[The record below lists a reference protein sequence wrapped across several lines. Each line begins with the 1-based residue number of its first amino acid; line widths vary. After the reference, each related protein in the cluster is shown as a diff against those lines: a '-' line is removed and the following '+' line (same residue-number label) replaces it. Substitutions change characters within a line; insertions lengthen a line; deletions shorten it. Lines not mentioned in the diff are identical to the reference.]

1 MRNQRRKARRKLSEL
16 THVLVLTSAGPL
28 GAERIETARQA
39 LAPAATAARAPK
51 RLAEDA
57 AEIGFD
63 GEATAIR
70 DAVRA
75 SLASAPVDVNVVP
88 STNRA
93 KRLLISD
100 MDSTIIPVECIDE
113 IADFAG
119 VKDRVSE
126 ITERAMQGE
135 LDFDG
140 ALRERVGLLKGLSV
154 DALEKTYAE
163 RISLNPGAAELVGR
177 MRQAGA
183 LTALVSGGFT
193 YFTERVA
200 ADAGFERHQA
210 NTLLIADE
218 RLTGDVADPILGR
231 EAKLTALRAFTAELG
246 VSPADAVAVGDGA
259 NDLAMIEA
267 AGLGVAYRAKPAV
280 AARAD
285 ARLDHSDL
293 KAILYL
299 QGFAAPGF

>member
-1 MRNQRRKARRKLSEL
+1 M

-28 GAERIETARQA
+28 GADEIKLAQVA
-39 LAPAATAARAPK
+39 LAAAATKAQATR
-51 RLAEDA
+51 RLADKA
-57 AEIGFD
+57 AEISFVG
-63 GEATAIR
+63 GV
-70 DAVRA
+70 DAVLPAVRTA
-75 SLASAPVDVNVVP
+75 LGSAPIDANVVP
-88 STNRA
+88 AENRQ

-119 VKDRVSE
+119 VKDRVSA

-154 DALEKTYAE
+154 EALERTYVE
-163 RISLNPGAAELVGR
+163 RISLNPGAGQLVAE
-177 MRQAGA
+177 MKQAGA
-183 LTALVSGGFT
+183 LTSLVSGGFT

-200 ADAGFERHQA
+200 AAVGFDRHQA
-210 NTLLIADE
+210 NTLLIESDV
-218 RLTGDVADPILGR
+218 LTGGVAEPILGR
-231 EAKLTALRAFTAELG
+231 EAKLIALQDLTAEIDAT
-246 VSPADAVAVGDGA
+246 PNDAVAVGDGA

-267 AGLGVAYRAKPAV
+267 AGLGIAYRAKPAV
-280 AARAD
+280 AAKAD

-293 KAILYL
+293 SAILRL
-299 QGFAAPGF
+299 QGIAELGR

>member
-1 MRNQRRKARRKLSEL
+1 M

-28 GAERIETARQA
+28 GAGEIKLAQVA
-39 LAPAATAARAPK
+39 LAAAATKAQATR
-51 RLAEDA
+51 RLADKA
-57 AEIGFD
+57 AEISFVG
-63 GEATAIR
+63 GV
-70 DAVRA
+70 DAVLPAVRTA
-75 SLASAPVDVNVVP
+75 LGSAPIDANVVP
-88 STNRA
+88 AENRQ

-119 VKDRVSE
+119 VKDRVSA

-154 DALEKTYAE
+154 EALERTYVE
-163 RISLNPGAAELVGR
+163 RISLNPGAGQLVAE
-177 MRQAGA
+177 MKQAGA
-183 LTALVSGGFT
+183 LTSLVSGGFT

-200 ADAGFERHQA
+200 AAVGFDRHQA
-210 NTLLIADE
+210 NTLLIESDV
-218 RLTGDVADPILGR
+218 LTGGVAEPILGR
-231 EAKLTALRAFTAELG
+231 EAKLIALQDLTAEIDAT
-246 VSPADAVAVGDGA
+246 PNDAVAVGDGA

-267 AGLGVAYRAKPAV
+267 AGLGIAYRAKPAV
-280 AARAD
+280 AAKAD

-293 KAILYL
+293 SAIPCRRRIAEL
-299 QGFAAPGF
+299 GR

>member
-1 MRNQRRKARRKLSEL
+1 M

-28 GAERIETARQA
+28 GAERIEAARQA
-39 LAPAATAARAPK
+39 LSPVASDMRAPR
-51 RLAEDA
+51 RLATEA
-57 AEIGFD
+57 AEIAFVGD
-63 GEATAIR
+63 ATPAR
-70 DAVRA
+70 AAVGA
-75 SLASAPVDVNVVP
+75 ALVSTPVDVNVIS
-88 STNRA
+88 STNRS

-135 LDFDG
+135 LGFDG
-140 ALRERVGLLKGLSV
+140 ALRERVGLLKGLPV

-163 RISLNPGAAELVGR
+163 RISLNPGAAEMVER
-177 MRQAGA
+177 MKRAGA

-210 NTLLIADE
+210 NTLLIADG
-218 RLTGDVADPILGR
+218 RLTGSVADPILGR
-231 EAKLTALRAFTAELG
+231 EAKLTALRDLTAELG

-280 AARAD
+280 AAKAD

>member
-1 MRNQRRKARRKLSEL
+1 M

-28 GAERIETARQA
+28 GADEIKFAQVA
-39 LAPAATAARAPK
+39 LAAAATKAQATR
-51 RLAEDA
+51 RLADKA
-57 AEIGFD
+57 AEISFVGD
-63 GEATAIR
+63 V
-70 DAVRA
+70 DAVLPAVRTA
-75 SLASAPVDVNVVP
+75 LGSAPIDANVVP
-88 STNRA
+88 AENRQ

-119 VKDRVSE
+119 VKDRVSA

-154 DALEKTYAE
+154 EALERTYVE
-163 RISLNPGAAELVGR
+163 RISLNPGAGQLVAE
-177 MRQAGA
+177 MKQAGA
-183 LTALVSGGFT
+183 LTSLVSGGFT

-200 ADAGFERHQA
+200 AAVGFDRHQA
-210 NTLLIADE
+210 NTLLIESDV
-218 RLTGDVADPILGR
+218 LTGGVAEPILGR
-231 EAKLTALRAFTAELG
+231 EAKLIALQDLTAEIDAT
-246 VSPADAVAVGDGA
+246 PNDAVAVGDGA

-267 AGLGVAYRAKPAV
+267 AGLGIAYRAKPAV
-280 AARAD
+280 AAKAD

-293 KAILYL
+293 SAILRL
-299 QGFAAPGF
+299 QGIAELGR

>member
-1 MRNQRRKARRKLSEL
+1 L

-28 GAERIETARQA
+28 GAGEIKLAQVA
-39 LAPAATAARAPK
+39 LAAAATKAQATR
-51 RLAEDA
+51 RLADKA
-57 AEIGFD
+57 AEISFVG
-63 GEATAIR
+63 GV
-70 DAVRA
+70 DAVLPAVRTA
-75 SLASAPVDVNVVP
+75 LGSAPIDANVVP
-88 STNRA
+88 AENRQ

-119 VKDRVSE
+119 VKDRVSA

-154 DALEKTYAE
+154 EALERTYVE
-163 RISLNPGAAELVGR
+163 RISLNPGAGQLVAE
-177 MRQAGA
+177 MKQAGA
-183 LTALVSGGFT
+183 LTSLVSGGFT

-200 ADAGFERHQA
+200 AAVGFDRHQA
-210 NTLLIADE
+210 NTLLIESDV
-218 RLTGDVADPILGR
+218 LTGGVAEPILGR
-231 EAKLTALRAFTAELG
+231 EAKLIALQDLTAEIDAT
-246 VSPADAVAVGDGA
+246 PNDAVAVGDGA

-267 AGLGVAYRAKPAV
+267 AGLGIAYRAKPAV
-280 AARAD
+280 AAKAD

-293 KAILYL
+293 SAILRL
-299 QGFAAPGF
+299 QGIAELGR

>member
-1 MRNQRRKARRKLSEL
+1 M

-28 GAERIETARQA
+28 GADEIKLAQVA
-39 LAPAATAARAPK
+39 LAAAATKAQAAR
-51 RLAEDA
+51 RLADKA
-57 AEIGFD
+57 AEISFVGD
-63 GEATAIR
+63 V
-70 DAVRA
+70 DAVLPAVRTA
-75 SLASAPVDVNVVP
+75 LGSAPIDANVVP
-88 STNRA
+88 AENRQ

-119 VKDRVSE
+119 VKDRVSA

-154 DALEKTYAE
+154 EALERTYVE
-163 RISLNPGAAELVGR
+163 RISLNPGAGQLVAE
-177 MRQAGA
+177 MKQAGA
-183 LTALVSGGFT
+183 LTSLVSGGFT

-200 ADAGFERHQA
+200 AAVGFDRHQA
-210 NTLLIADE
+210 NTLLIESDV
-218 RLTGDVADPILGR
+218 LTGGVAEPILGR
-231 EAKLTALRAFTAELG
+231 EAKLIALQDLTAEIDAT
-246 VSPADAVAVGDGA
+246 PNDAVAVGDGA

-267 AGLGVAYRAKPAV
+267 AGLGIAYRAKPAV
-280 AARAD
+280 AAKAD

-293 KAILYL
+293 SAILRL
-299 QGFAAPGF
+299 QGIAELGR

>member
-1 MRNQRRKARRKLSEL
+1 M

-28 GAERIETARQA
+28 GADEIKLAQVA
-39 LAPAATAARAPK
+39 LAAAATKAQATR
-51 RLAEDA
+51 RLADKA
-57 AEIGFD
+57 AEISFVGD
-63 GEATAIR
+63 V
-70 DAVRA
+70 DAVLPAVRTA
-75 SLASAPVDVNVVP
+75 LGSAPIDANVVP
-88 STNRA
+88 AENRQ

-119 VKDRVSE
+119 VKDRVSA

-154 DALEKTYAE
+154 EALERTYVE
-163 RISLNPGAAELVGR
+163 RISLNPGAGQLVAE
-177 MRQAGA
+177 MKQAGA
-183 LTALVSGGFT
+183 LTSLVSGGFT

-200 ADAGFERHQA
+200 AAVGFDRHQA
-210 NTLLIADE
+210 NTLLIESDV
-218 RLTGDVADPILGR
+218 LTGGVAEPILGR
-231 EAKLTALRAFTAELG
+231 EAKLIALQDLTAEIDAT
-246 VSPADAVAVGDGA
+246 PNDAVAVGDGA

-267 AGLGVAYRAKPAV
+267 AGLGIAYRAKPAV
-280 AARAD
+280 AAKAD

-293 KAILYL
+293 SAILRL
-299 QGFAAPGF
+299 QGIAELGR

>member
-1 MRNQRRKARRKLSEL
+1 M
-16 THVLVLTSAGPL
+16 THFLVLTSAGPL
-28 GAERIETARQA
+28 GAERIEAARQA
-39 LAPAATAARAPK
+39 LALVVSDLLAPK
-51 RLAEDA
+51 RLASEA
-57 AEIGFD
+57 AEIAFQGRA
-63 GEATAIR
+63 EAAR

-75 SLASAPVDVNVVP
+75 ALASSPIDANVI
-88 STNRA
+88 SAENRV

-119 VKDRVSE
+119 VKDRVSA

-140 ALRERVGLLKGLSV
+140 ALRERVGLLKGLPV
-154 DALEKTYAE
+154 EALERTFAE

-177 MRQAGA
+177 MKQAGA

-210 NTLLIADE
+210 NTLLVANDE
-218 RLTGDVADPILGR
+218 LTGEVADPILGR
-231 EAKLTALRAFTAELG
+231 EAKLTALRDLTAEISA
-246 VSPADAVAVGDGA
+246 SPADAVAVGDGA

-280 AARAD
+280 AAKAD

-293 KAILYL
+293 NAILYL
-299 QGFAAPGF
+299 QGIAEPRFRVSE

>member
-1 MRNQRRKARRKLSEL
+1 MTAFLVLSAADPLSEE
-16 THVLVLTSAGPL
+16 VISAAHRALPSEFGTAAPRRL
-28 GAERIETARQA
+28 AAEAAEFAIEGDAEAGIVVVRDALGGAE
-39 LAPAATAARAPK
+39 
-51 RLAEDA
+51 
-57 AEIGFD
+57 
-63 GEATAIR
+63 
-70 DAVRA
+70 
-75 SLASAPVDVNVVP
+75 VDVNFVP
-88 STNRA
+88 AANRV

-119 VKDRVSE
+119 VKDRVSA

-154 DALEKTYAE
+154 EALEKTYSE
-163 RISLNPGAAELVGR
+163 RINLNPGAEKLVGT
-177 MRQAGA
+177 MNDMGA

-200 ADAGFERHQA
+200 AAAGFDRHQA
-210 NTLLIADE
+210 NTLLHADGM
-218 RLTGDVADPILGR
+218 LTGKVADPILGR
-231 EAKLTALRAFTAELG
+231 EAKLAALNALTTELDA
-246 VSPADAVAVGDGA
+246 SQDDAVAVGDGA

-280 AARAD
+280 AAKAD
-285 ARLDHSDL
+285 AKLDYSDL
-293 KAILYL
+293 TAILYL
-299 QGFAAPGF
+299 QGIAAPGF

>member
-1 MRNQRRKARRKLSEL
+1 M

-28 GAERIETARQA
+28 GAGEIKLAQVA
-39 LAPAATAARAPK
+39 LAAAATKAQATR
-51 RLAEDA
+51 RLADKA
-57 AEIGFD
+57 AEISFVGD
-63 GEATAIR
+63 V
-70 DAVRA
+70 DAVLPAVRTA
-75 SLASAPVDVNVVP
+75 LGSAPIDANVVP
-88 STNRA
+88 AENRQ

-119 VKDRVSE
+119 VKDRVSA

-154 DALEKTYAE
+154 EALERTYVE
-163 RISLNPGAAELVGR
+163 RISLNPGAGQLVAE
-177 MRQAGA
+177 MKQAGA
-183 LTALVSGGFT
+183 LTSLVSGGFT

-200 ADAGFERHQA
+200 AAVGFDRHQA
-210 NTLLIADE
+210 NTLLIESDV
-218 RLTGDVADPILGR
+218 LTGGVAEPILGR
-231 EAKLTALRAFTAELG
+231 EAKLIALQDLTAEIDAT
-246 VSPADAVAVGDGA
+246 PNDAVAVGDGA

-267 AGLGVAYRAKPAV
+267 AGLGIAYRAKPAV
-280 AARAD
+280 AAKAD

-293 KAILYL
+293 SAILRL
-299 QGFAAPGF
+299 QGIAELGC

>member
-1 MRNQRRKARRKLSEL
+1 M

-28 GAERIETARQA
+28 GAGEIKLAKVA
-39 LAPAATAARAPK
+39 LAAAATKAQATR
-51 RLAEDA
+51 RLADKA
-57 AEIGFD
+57 AEISFVGD
-63 GEATAIR
+63 V
-70 DAVRA
+70 DAVLPAVRTA
-75 SLASAPVDVNVVP
+75 LGSAPIDANVVP
-88 STNRA
+88 AENRQ

-119 VKDRVSE
+119 VKDRVSA

-154 DALEKTYAE
+154 EALERTYVE
-163 RISLNPGAAELVGR
+163 RISLNPGAGQLVAE
-177 MRQAGA
+177 MKQAGA
-183 LTALVSGGFT
+183 LTSLVSGGFT

-200 ADAGFERHQA
+200 AAVGFDRHQA
-210 NTLLIADE
+210 NTLLIESDV
-218 RLTGDVADPILGR
+218 LTGGVAEPILGR
-231 EAKLTALRAFTAELG
+231 EAKLIALQDLTAEIDAT
-246 VSPADAVAVGDGA
+246 PNDAVAVGDGA

-267 AGLGVAYRAKPAV
+267 AGLGIAYRAKPAV
-280 AARAD
+280 AAKAD

-293 KAILYL
+293 SAILRL
-299 QGFAAPGF
+299 QGIAELGR

>member
-1 MRNQRRKARRKLSEL
+1 M
-16 THVLVLTSAGPL
+16 THFLVLTSAGPL
-28 GAERIETARQA
+28 GAERIEAARQA
-39 LAPAATAARAPK
+39 LALVVSDLLAPK
-51 RLAEDA
+51 RLASEA
-57 AEIGFD
+57 AEIAFQGRA
-63 GEATAIR
+63 EAAR

-75 SLASAPVDVNVVP
+75 ALASSPIDANVI
-88 STNRA
+88 SAENRV

-119 VKDRVSE
+119 VKDRVSA

-140 ALRERVGLLKGLSV
+140 ALRERVGLLKGLPV
-154 DALEKTYAE
+154 EALEKTYAQ
-163 RISLNPGAAELVGR
+163 RISLNPGAVELVGR
-177 MRQAGA
+177 MKQAGA

-210 NTLLIADE
+210 NTLLVANDE
-218 RLTGDVADPILGR
+218 LTGEVADPILGR
-231 EAKLTALRAFTAELG
+231 EAKLTALRDLTAEISA
-246 VSPADAVAVGDGA
+246 SPADAVAVGDGA

-280 AARAD
+280 AAKAD

-293 KAILYL
+293 NAILYL
-299 QGFAAPGF
+299 QGIAEPRFRVSE

>member
-1 MRNQRRKARRKLSEL
+1 M

-28 GAERIETARQA
+28 GAGEIKLAQVA
-39 LAPAATAARAPK
+39 LAAAATKAQATR
-51 RLAEDA
+51 RLADKA
-57 AEIGFD
+57 AEISFVGD
-63 GEATAIR
+63 V
-70 DAVRA
+70 DAVLPAVRTA
-75 SLASAPVDVNVVP
+75 LGSAPIDANVVP
-88 STNRA
+88 AENRQ

-119 VKDRVSE
+119 VKDRVSA

-154 DALEKTYAE
+154 EALERTYVE
-163 RISLNPGAAELVGR
+163 RISLNPGAGQLVAE
-177 MRQAGA
+177 MKQAGA
-183 LTALVSGGFT
+183 LTSLVSGGFT

-200 ADAGFERHQA
+200 AAVGFDRHQA
-210 NTLLIADE
+210 NTLLIESDV
-218 RLTGDVADPILGR
+218 LTGGVAEPILGR
-231 EAKLTALRAFTAELG
+231 EAKLIALQDLTAEIDAT
-246 VSPADAVAVGDGA
+246 PNDAVAVGDGA

-267 AGLGVAYRAKPAV
+267 AGLGIAYRAKPAV
-280 AARAD
+280 AAKAD

-293 KAILYL
+293 SAILRL
-299 QGFAAPGF
+299 QGIAELGR

>member
-1 MRNQRRKARRKLSEL
+1 M

-28 GAERIETARQA
+28 GAGEIKLAQVA
-39 LAPAATAARAPK
+39 LAAAATKAQATR
-51 RLAEDA
+51 RLADKA
-57 AEIGFD
+57 AEISFVGD
-63 GEATAIR
+63 V
-70 DAVRA
+70 DAVLPAVRTA
-75 SLASAPVDVNVVP
+75 LGSAPIDANVVP
-88 STNRA
+88 AENRQ

-119 VKDRVSE
+119 VKDRVSA

-154 DALEKTYAE
+154 EALERTYVE
-163 RISLNPGAAELVGR
+163 RISLNPGAGQLVAE
-177 MRQAGA
+177 MKQAGA
-183 LTALVSGGFT
+183 LTSLVSGGFT

-200 ADAGFERHQA
+200 AAVGFDRHQA
-210 NTLLIADE
+210 NTLLIESDV
-218 RLTGDVADPILGR
+218 LTGGVAEPILGR
-231 EAKLTALRAFTAELG
+231 EAKLIALQDLTAEIDAT
-246 VSPADAVAVGDGA
+246 PNDAVAVGDGA

-267 AGLGVAYRAKPAV
+267 AGLGIAYRAKPAV
-280 AARAD
+280 AAKAD

-293 KAILYL
+293 SAIPCRRRIAEL
-299 QGFAAPGF
+299 GR

>member
-1 MRNQRRKARRKLSEL
+1 M

-28 GAERIETARQA
+28 GAGEIKLAQVA
-39 LAPAATAARAPK
+39 LAAAATKAQATR
-51 RLAEDA
+51 RLADKA
-57 AEIGFD
+57 AEISFVGD
-63 GEATAIR
+63 V
-70 DAVRA
+70 DAVLPAVRTA
-75 SLASAPVDVNVVP
+75 LGSAPIDANVVP
-88 STNRA
+88 AENRQ

-119 VKDRVSE
+119 VKDRVSA

-154 DALEKTYAE
+154 EALERTYVE
-163 RISLNPGAAELVGR
+163 RITLNPGAGQLVAE
-177 MRQAGA
+177 MKQAGA
-183 LTALVSGGFT
+183 LTSLVSGGFT

-200 ADAGFERHQA
+200 AAVGFDRHQA
-210 NTLLIADE
+210 NTLLIESDV
-218 RLTGDVADPILGR
+218 LTGGVAEPILGR
-231 EAKLTALRAFTAELG
+231 EAKLIALQDLTAEIDAT
-246 VSPADAVAVGDGA
+246 PNDAVAVGDGA

-267 AGLGVAYRAKPAV
+267 AGLGIAYRAKPAV
-280 AARAD
+280 AAKAD

-293 KAILYL
+293 SAILRL
-299 QGFAAPGF
+299 QGIAELGR

>member
-1 MRNQRRKARRKLSEL
+1 L

-28 GAERIETARQA
+28 GAGEIKLAQVA
-39 LAPAATAARAPK
+39 LAAAATKAQATR
-51 RLAEDA
+51 RLADKA
-57 AEIGFD
+57 AEISFVGD
-63 GEATAIR
+63 V
-70 DAVRA
+70 DAVLPAVRTA
-75 SLASAPVDVNVVP
+75 LGSAPIDANVVP
-88 STNRA
+88 AENRQ

-119 VKDRVSE
+119 VKDRVSA

-154 DALEKTYAE
+154 EALERTYVE
-163 RISLNPGAAELVGR
+163 RISLNPGAGQLVAE
-177 MRQAGA
+177 MKQAGA
-183 LTALVSGGFT
+183 LTSLVSGGFT

-200 ADAGFERHQA
+200 AAVGFDRHQA
-210 NTLLIADE
+210 NTLLIESDV
-218 RLTGDVADPILGR
+218 LTGGVAEPILGR
-231 EAKLTALRAFTAELG
+231 EAKLIALQDLTAEIDAT
-246 VSPADAVAVGDGA
+246 PNDAVAVGDGA

-267 AGLGVAYRAKPAV
+267 AGLGIAYRAKPAV
-280 AARAD
+280 AAKAD

-293 KAILYL
+293 SAILRL
-299 QGFAAPGF
+299 QGIAELGR

>member
-1 MRNQRRKARRKLSEL
+1 M

-28 GAERIETARQA
+28 GAERIEAARQA
-39 LAPAATAARAPK
+39 LSPVVGGVTAPK
-51 RLAEDA
+51 RLAADA
-57 AEIGFD
+57 AEIAFQGNRD
-63 GEATAIR
+63 AAR

-75 SLASAPVDVNVVP
+75 ALRSFPVDANVV
-88 STNRA
+88 SAENRL

-119 VKDRVSE
+119 VKDCVSA

-140 ALRERVGLLKGLSV
+140 ALRERVGLLKGLPV
-154 DALEKTYAE
+154 EALARTYAE
-163 RISLNPGAAELVGR
+163 RISLNPGASELVAR
-177 MRQAGA
+177 MKQEGA

-210 NTLLIADE
+210 NSLLIADDV
-218 RLTGDVADPILGR
+218 LTGQVADPILGR
-231 EAKLTALRAFTAELG
+231 EAKLTALRDLTAEIG
-246 VSPADAVAVGDGA
+246 ASPADAVAVGDGA

-280 AARAD
+280 AAKAD

-293 KAILYL
+293 NSILYL
-299 QGFAAPGF
+299 QGIAEPGF

>member
-1 MRNQRRKARRKLSEL
+1 M

-28 GAERIETARQA
+28 GAERIEAARQA
-39 LAPAATAARAPK
+39 LSHVASDMLAPK
-51 RLAEDA
+51 RLAAEA
-57 AEIGFD
+57 AEIAFQGNRD
-63 GEATAIR
+63 AAR

-75 SLASAPVDVNVVP
+75 ALRSFPVDANVV
-88 STNRA
+88 SAENRL

-119 VKDRVSE
+119 VKDRVSA

-140 ALRERVGLLKGLSV
+140 ALCERVGLLKGLPV
-154 DALEKTYAE
+154 EALARTYAE
-163 RISLNPGAAELVGR
+163 RISLNPGASELVAR
-177 MRQAGA
+177 MKQEGA

-210 NTLLIADE
+210 NSLLIADDV
-218 RLTGDVADPILGR
+218 LTGEVGNPILGR
-231 EAKLTALRAFTAELG
+231 EAKLTALRDLTAEIG
-246 VSPADAVAVGDGA
+246 ASPADAVAVGDGA

-280 AARAD
+280 AAKAD

-293 KAILYL
+293 NAILYL
-299 QGFAAPGF
+299 QGIAEPGF